1 MSQARTWRRF
11 AAAAVSSLVALS
23 LTACGSSG
31 GSASSESGT
40 DSGSTSSSSDLV
52 KVGYSQLGAESGWR
66 TANTE
71 SVKASLTKENGIDL
85 TFVDAQQKQENQIKA
100 LRDFVAQDVDVI
112 AFSPV
117 IETGWDEVL
126 QEIKDA
132 GIPVIL
138 VDRSVKTTVEDAYVT
153 HIGSDMSSE
162 GKAAGEWVK
171 ANYPDAKIFEL
182 QGTMGSGPQI
192 EREAAFDEVVGVDHI
207 LGKASGNFT
216 RAEGKTTM
224 EAALQAYPDMDLVFS
239 HNDDMGLGAIEAIE
253 AAGKTPGTDIKIV
266 TIDAVHDGLQALVD
280 KKFNYVVECNPV
292 FGNQL
297 LELVKKVAAGESVP
311 EKTVVQDKTFDQSIT
326 QAEVDA
332 RAY

>member
-1 MSQARTWRRF
+1 MSQIRPLRRI
-11 AAAAVSSLVALS
+11 AAFTVASFVALC
-23 LTACGSSG
+23 LTACGSS
-31 GSASSESGT
+31 SSSSSQQ
-40 DSGSTSSSSDLV
+40 SGSHSSSSDLL

-100 LRDFVAQDVDVI
+100 LRDFVAQDVDII

-132 GIPVIL
+132 EIPVIL

-153 HIGSDMSSE
+153 HIGSDMAQE
-162 GKAAGEWVK
+162 GQAAGEWVK
-171 ANYPDAKIFEL
+171 ENYPDAKIFEL

-192 EREAAFDEVVGVDHI
+192 DREAAFDKVVGAEKI

-216 RAEGKTTM
+216 RAEGKTAM
-224 EAALQAYPDMDLVFS
+224 EAALQAYPDMNLVFS

-292 FGNQL
+292 FGEQL
-297 LELVKKVAAGESVP
+297 LKLMKKVAAGESVP
-311 EKTVVQDKTFDQSIT
+311 TKTVVKDATFDQTIT

-332 RAY
+332 RPY

>member
-1 MSQARTWRRF
+1 MSTSPTWKRF
-11 AAAAVSSLVALS
+11 AAVAVASIASLS
-23 LTACGSSG
+23 LAACGAG
-31 GSASSESGT
+31 GGAASDAES
-40 DSGSTSSSSDLV
+40 DSGAGEGGLI

-71 SVKASLTKENGIDL
+71 SVKASLTEENGIDL

-132 GIPVIL
+132 GIPVVL
-138 VDRSVKTTVEDAYVT
+138 VDRSVKTSVEDAYVT
-153 HIGSDMSSE
+153 HIGSDMASE

-171 ANYPDAKIFEL
+171 ANFPDAKIFEL

-192 EREAAFDEVVGVDHI
+192 DREAAFDEVVGTDKI

-216 RAEGKTTM
+216 RAEGKTAM

-253 AAGKTPGTDIKIV
+253 AAGKVPGVDIKIV
-266 TIDAVHDGLQALVD
+266 TIDAVRDGLQALVD

-292 FGNQL
+292 FGEQL
-297 LELVKKVAAGESVP
+297 AELVKKVAAGEKVP
-311 EKTVVQDKTFDQSIT
+311 EKTVVEDKTFDQSIT
-326 QAEVDA
+326 QADVDA
-332 RAY
+332 RLY